1 MESELR
7 RRLSNLSTSTSTAKM
22 LTWLPNP
29 SLVSLSKDGQ
39 GPATSESLAVPGS
52 LRDAHYAASAWFLG
66 PKAENADYLKMFVET
81 ILTDLTQCRR
91 NFAPEDEVSMSSLP
105 HDHSKLIK
113 IGYTGL
119 RRCQNNLFTRI
130 HDEYVKA

>member
-7 RRLSNLSTSTSTAKM
+7 RRQNVSNLSTSTSTAKV
-22 LTWLPNP
+22 LTLPNP
-29 SLVSLSKDGQ
+29 SLFPPLKDGQ

-66 PKAENADYLKMFVET
+66 PKAENADYLKIFVET

-91 NFAPEDEVSMSSLP
+91 NFAPEDEVGLSPLS
-105 HDHSKLIK
+105 HDELNK

-119 RRCQNNLFTRI
+119 HRRKNNLFSRI
-130 HDEYVKA
+130 HDKYV

>member
-1 MESELR
+1 MSIR
-7 RRLSNLSTSTSTAKM
+7 
-22 LTWLPNP
+22 LPNP
-29 SLVSLSKDGQ
+29 GFFSPSKDGQ

-66 PKAENADYLKMFVET
+66 PKAENADYFKMFVET

-91 NFAPEDEVSMSSLP
+91 HFAPQDEVGLGLSPLP
-105 HDHSKLIK
+105 RDELNQ

-119 RRCQNNLFTRI
+119 RRRKHNLFTRI
-130 HDEYVKA
+130 HDEYV

>member
-1 MESELR
+1 M
-7 RRLSNLSTSTSTAKM
+7 
-22 LTWLPNP
+22 
-29 SLVSLSKDGQ
+29 SKDGQ

-66 PKAENADYLKMFVET
+66 PKAENADYLKTFVET

-91 NFAPEDEVSMSSLP
+91 NFAPEDEVSIPSLP
-105 HDHSKLIK
+105 HDDPNLIK

-119 RRCQNNLFTRI
+119 HRWQNNLFTRI
-130 HDEYVKA
+130 HDEYV

>member
-7 RRLSNLSTSTSTAKM
+7 RRQSVSNLSTSTSTAKV
-22 LTWLPNP
+22 LTRLPNP
-29 SLVSLSKDGQ
+29 SLFSPSKDGQ

-66 PKAENADYLKMFVET
+66 PKAENADYLKIFVET

-91 NFAPEDEVSMSSLP
+91 NFAPEDEVGLSPLS
-105 HDHSKLIK
+105 HDELNKF
-113 IGYTGL
+113 GYTGL
-119 RRCQNNLFTRI
+119 RRRKNNLFSRI
-130 HDEYVKA
+130 HDKYV